1 MTLLSLSRRSVLGR
15 VVTLAGLGLGLPLAG
30 CMTTPKPPVLP
41 PNVRDLTLAC
51 LPLINDLRKKKGLSA
66 LGVDPAASGAA
77 VSQALRM
84 VSYKKMAHLLT
95 PFDDFKA
102 RMKGGNVSL
111 PASENV
117 ATGQDSVEEA
127 MQAWIRSPKHLENM
141 LGNYRGLG
149 VAVAYDL
156 TDANRPY
163 WAMVLSNPPEEDL
176 LGLMKA

>member
-1 MTLLSLSRRSVLGR
+1 MVSVSPTRRAFMAR
-15 VVTLAGLGLGLPLAG
+15 AATLAGLGLTMPLAG

-51 LPLINDLRKKKGLSA
+51 LPLINDLRKKKGLPA
-66 LGVDPAASGAA
+66 LGVDPAAAGAA

-84 VSYKKMAHLLT
+84 VSYQKMAHLLT

-102 RMKGGNVSL
+102 RMKAGNVSL
-111 PASENV
+111 PAAENV
-117 ATGQDSVEEA
+117 ATGQDSVDEA
-127 MQAWIRSPKHLENM
+127 MQAWIHSPKHLENM
-141 LGNYRGLG
+141 LGTYRGLG

-156 TDANRPY
+156 ADGNRPY

-176 LGLMKA
+176 LGLLKA

>member
-1 MTLLSLSRRSVLGR
+1 MTQTPSTRRAFLER
-15 VVTLAGLGLGLPLAG
+15 AATLAGLGLTATLSG

-41 PNVRDLTLAC
+41 PNARDLTLAC

-66 LGVDPAASGAA
+66 LGADPAAANAA

-102 RMKGGNVSL
+102 RMKAGNVSL
-111 PASENV
+111 PAAENV
-117 ATGQDSVEEA
+117 ATGQDSVDEA

-149 VAVAYDL
+149 VAVAFDI
-156 TDANRPY
+156 TDADRPY